1 MIKHTLQEIA
11 DFFGCWVAVDASGL
25 MVYGYHSEPKLGST
39 TFYGEFIGGVGSLE
53 IISDLP
59 EDWKDSLTA
68 PSERPFKEG
77 ELVISKISGQTIAW
91 LYCDSDAPFND
102 YRRPT
107 EAEWK
112 TLRGED

>member
-25 MVYGYHSEPKLGST
+25 MVYGYHSKPKLGST
-39 TFYGEFIGGVGSLE
+39 TFYGDFIGGVGYIE

-59 EDWKDSLTA
+59 EDWSDSLTP
-68 PSERPFKEG
+68 PSEPPFKEG
-77 ELVISKISGQTIAW
+77 EIVVGKRTGLFTLWKDETMYAESQ
-91 LYCDSDAPFND
+91 Y

-112 TLRGED
+112 TLRGE